1 MKVRIHDNSIR
12 FRLTQSEVA
21 RLAAEGRVEGSVRF
35 APAPDDLFTYAVETS
50 AQCVEVR
57 AQRSE
62 REIWVTLPENLARAW
77 ATEDQVS
84 IEHVQRI
91 GADALLRILVEKD
104 FRCLHHGPGDNEGDA
119 DSFPNPDAAASRQGE
134 P

>member
-77 ATEDQVS
+77 ATRDQVS

-104 FRCLHHGPGDNEGDA
+104 FRCLHPGQNEGGA
-119 DSFPNPDAAASRQGE
+119 DSFPNPGEAARRQGK

>member
-77 ATEDQVS
+77 ATRDQVS

-104 FRCLHHGPGDNEGDA
+104 FRCLHPGQKEGDA
-119 DSFPNPDAAASRQGE
+119 DSFPNPGEAARRQGK